1 MKTDLK
7 QPLSAGLAQLGI
19 EATGEQVERL
29 SAYLELLARWNRVFN
44 LTAITDPPR
53 MVSHHVLDS
62 LAILPHLPEA
72 GRLLDVGT
80 GAGVPGIPLA
90 IMQPRADWVLL
101 DSNGKKTRF
110 VQQAIAELGLERV
123 TVVRSRV
130 QDYHA
135 GAFFDVVLSRAYAS
149 LRDFTASVRHL
160 WSPATRLMTLK
171 TEPEADEVRALREQ
185 GLHIDITRLRVPGIT
200 APRSLVLLERTD
212 T

>member
-1 MKTDLK
+1 MR
-7 QPLSAGLAQLGI
+7 AAIARGLGQLDI
-19 EATGEQVERL
+19 TAAEEQIERL
-29 SAYLELLARWNRVFN
+29 AAYLALLARWNRVFN
-44 LTAITDPPR
+44 LTAITEPPR
-53 MVSHHVLDS
+53 MVSHHILDS
-62 LAILPHLPEA
+62 LAILPHLPMA

-90 IMQPRADWVLL
+90 IMQPQADWVLL

-110 VQQAIAELGLERV
+110 VQQAIAELGLKRV
-123 TVVRSRV
+123 KVVRSRV

-135 GAFFDVVLSRAYAS
+135 EAFFDVVLSRAYAS

-171 TEPEADEVRALREQ
+171 TEPEADEVCALREQ